1 MGLASVYK
9 GLNEDREW
17 ISNYD
22 LIASA
27 HELMGGIELD
37 PASSKVAN
45 EHVNAE
51 KFYTPLDD
59 GLNVQ
64 EWFGNVY
71 LFPPAGAY
79 FFDKKNERWKK
90 TRASS
95 PSLSSSHAVWF
106 RRLYK
111 EWLKGEVNQG
121 LYFTNCP
128 DMIRYEQKIFDFPVC
143 ILRTPPILNCNSS
156 TGITRKRTCTSLV
169 VYLQPQGNAS
179 AATEKFIK
187 IYSPKGRVLV

>member
-1 MGLASVYK
+1 MSLLSVHK
-9 GLNEDREW
+9 GLNEDREY
-17 ISNYD
+17 ITNYD
-22 LIASA
+22 LISSA
-27 HELMGGIELD
+27 YELLETIDLD

-45 EHVNAE
+45 EYVNAT

-64 EWFGNVY
+64 EWFGNTY
-71 LFPPAGAY
+71 LFPPSGAY
-79 FFDKKNERWKK
+79 FYDQKNERWKM

-95 PSLSSSHAVWF
+95 PTLSSSHAVWF

-111 EWLKGEVNQG
+111 AWLKREIKQG

-143 ILRTPPILNCNSS
+143 ILRTPPILLCNSS
-156 TGITRKRTCTSLV
+156 EGISSRKTCTSLL
-169 VYLQPQGNAS
+169 VYLQPIEDAA

-187 IYSPKGRVLV
+187 IYSPKGRVLA